1 MIGYGLGLEAC
12 FTIVGW
18 AAFTKVSAAE
28 GGVGLGIGAV
38 DLIWAAT
45 AVVAILFGKNF
56 LRVGGD

>member
-45 AVVAILFGKNF
+45 AVAASCLARIS
-56 LRVGGD
+56 